1 MVDWGKKVR
10 KMLVKSSGRVE
21 RSRAYSLLRFL

>member
-1 MVDWGKKVR
+1 MKGEQMADWGKGSE

-21 RSRAYSLLRFL
+21 RCGAF